1 MQASTARA
9 TQAPW
14 APEGG
19 QIVARPIEL
28 KPAYSFRFM
37 ARLGVSML
45 WHDKLKLAGTLVGVA
60 FAVLMSNFQIA
71 LFLGLILRNTMYVDR
86 VEADMWILPKNT
98 QILEGNDG
106 TIPKNVVPVAR
117 SVKGVAWSA
126 PLLMGAAGLK
136 LPGGGQKSVR
146 LVGTELPAA
155 KGGPFHIVTGKTKDL
170 ALPDAMFF
178 EDSRRE
184 AFGGLNLGS
193 VREVN
198 GHRVHA
204 VGFTTGLVPFGP
216 AYGFTSYDT
225 AREILDVSNDE
236 VNYVMLGLAPG
247 AEVNEVVRR
256 LQKTFPDQLVLSR
269 AGIRERTVWYILKES
284 GIGQSIGMGVVMALF
299 CGFAIVALTMFSA
312 VVDHVREF
320 GTLKAIGATN
330 MDLAKLLLA
339 QALACALAGATIG
352 EAIVA
357 QLVNVVR
364 GPELPMAL
372 PIWLIWGTVLGMVFI
387 CVTASTMALL
397 RVRAIEPAM
406 VFR

>member
-1 MQASTARA
+1 M
-9 TQAPW
+9 
-14 APEGG
+14 
-19 QIVARPIEL
+19 VARPIEL
-28 KPAYSFRFM
+28 KPVYSFRFM
-37 ARLGVSML
+37 AHLGVSML

-60 FAVLMSNFQIA
+60 FAVLMSNFQVA
-71 LFLGLILRNTMYVDR
+71 LFLGLLLRNTMYVDR
-86 VEADMWILPKNT
+86 VEGEIWILPKNT

-106 TIPKNVVPVAR
+106 TIPKNVVSVAR
-117 SVKGVAWSA
+117 SVKGVGWAA
-126 PLLMGAAGLK
+126 PLLMGPAGLK

-155 KGGPFHIVTGKTKDL
+155 RGGPFHIVAGKTSDL
-170 ALPDAMFF
+170 ALPDAVFF

-184 AFGGLNLGS
+184 TFGGLNLGS

-216 AYGFTSYDT
+216 AFAFTSFDT
-225 AREILDVSNDE
+225 AREILGRPNDE
-236 VNYVMLGLAPG
+236 INYAMVGLAPG
-247 AEVNEVVRR
+247 ADLNDVLPR
-256 LQKTFPDQLVLSR
+256 LRKTFPDQLVMSR
-269 AGIRERTVWYILKES
+269 AELNKSTIFYILKES
-284 GIGQSIGMGVVMALF
+284 GIGQSIGMGVIMSLF
-299 CGFAIVALTMFSA
+299 CGFAIVSLTMFSA

-330 MDLAKLLLA
+330 TDLAKLLLA
-339 QALACALAGATIG
+339 QAVTCAVSGAVIG

-357 QLVNVVR
+357 QLVNAIR

-372 PIWLIWGTVLGMVFI
+372 PAWLIGATVLGMIFI